1 MKYGVTLANRE
12 LGAGPEAIKDFVQAV
27 EGAGFNH
34 VLAAEHVAGGH
45 PDRQKPGERVHTFEQ
60 PYHEPFVLFGFIAS
74 ITKTL
79 EMVTSILILPQRP
92 TFLVA
97 KQAAELDLLSG
108 GRVRLGV
115 GLGRNWME
123 YEVLNENFKNR
134 GRRVE
139 EQIEVLRKLWTE
151 EMVTFEGK
159 YHHIDRMGLNPNSVQ
174 KPIPIWMGTYTQV
187 VEHAVERVA
196 RIADGWFPQFQ
207 PGPEFEALLE
217 RFRGYVREAGR
228 DPASVGI
235 ECGLRIDPA
244 TGPDKWAEQVDAF
257 KKLGATHLRIG
268 VAGEVNGTQ
277 GMIDTLTKFRES
289 VD

>member
-12 LGAGPEAIKDFVQAV
+12 LGGGPDAIKDFVQAV

-60 PYHEPFVLFGFIAS
+60 PYHEPFVLFGFIAAV
-74 ITKTL
+74 TRTL
-79 EMVTSILILPQRP
+79 EMVTSILILPQRQ
-92 TFLVA
+92 TFVVA

-159 YHHIDRMGLNPNSVQ
+159 YHHIDRMGLNPNSIQ

-217 RFRGYVREAGR
+217 RFRGYARAAGR
-228 DPASVGI
+228 DPASIGI

-244 TGPDKWAEQVDAF
+244 AGPDKWAEQVEAF
-257 KKLGATHLRIG
+257 RKLGATHLRVG
-268 VAGEVNGTQ
+268 VAGEPSGMQ
-277 GMIDTLTKFRES
+277 QMIDTLTRFREA